1 MLIKLIGEAISMA
14 DKVIVLT
21 KGPAVVKKIYKIQ
34 LDKRDIPTNNRK
46 DKMYDYYYDL
56 ISRDLN
62 V

>member
-1 MLIKLIGEAISMA
+1 MA

-46 DKMYDYYYDL
+46 DKMYDYYYEL
-56 ISRDLN
+56 ISQDLN